1 MASQLGRIP
10 RFLTFGKYAPQGKYL
25 HRLIWIGCISVCV
38 PIILAGIIYYQFSMD
53 KVKRQFL
60 DENKSSL
67 VMMKDRAERI
77 LQSIEQES
85 LQLSLDS
92 RINDFFAG
100 RMEDAPLIWHQQ
112 LLQEIT
118 LVKNANSFIDEIYF
132 YNNQEDILLTNR
144 YGSMSKDSYKHK
156 EDIDLLMQLESGSQW
171 IFLPAGKKEGYI
183 TFARKLPVVGNAG
196 KQGVLAFDIETSLIS
211 NFLQAD
217 TTILTK
223 GPEMLMVSYPNLSK
237 LDSKSKEHIKRLLEN
252 HPVLQTIGTADS
264 TIDSFFD
271 VGVDGRQAQ
280 FTYLKSIFG
289 RTYVTV
295 IPEQMLEERIGWIR
309 IVTIIVALF
318 FILLGIL
325 LTYFSTKKAY
335 SPIEKLIQHS
345 QLLSEGRIQNKE
357 DEFAYIRAC
366 LDYLSQE
373 TEKLGGYMEKVQPTL
388 REKCLQ
394 QLVNGEYVR
403 NESLIQECESYGI
416 DIKSTY
422 SVIVVEVENAY
433 KEKRFFPKD
442 KPIIA
447 FAVMNVMQELLQ
459 KNELISGYIF
469 TNQGKAVALLQWKCD
484 IAPIK
489 LHQAARSFADSVS
502 QSLTN
507 YLSFQATVGIG
518 RSYSHIADVPL
529 SYKEAELALQYRIYQ
544 DSEPVMYI
552 EDLESSRKQAS
563 FRYPR
568 ELESSIVDSLVKG
581 ELAQAQQSLVQF
593 TESIRSSQSYNFIY
607 QSYHVLLSAII
618 TSLEKQGGS
627 ILDILE
633 YNLFG
638 QLEAKQTS
646 REIFAWFIEILFPLY
661 HKLTEEYRSSAGQ
674 SAVLQISKYIR
685 EHSTEDLSLVH
696 CAEMIAMSP
705 SYLSRLFKKEM
716 GINFL
721 DFVVECKVE
730 EAKRLLLETDLNV
743 SEIAAAIGYSERNL
757 NRIFQRH
764 TKMNPSIF
772 RAEHR

>member
-271 VGVDGRQAQ
+271 AGVDGRQAQ

-607 QSYHVLLSAII
+607 QSYHVLLSAVI